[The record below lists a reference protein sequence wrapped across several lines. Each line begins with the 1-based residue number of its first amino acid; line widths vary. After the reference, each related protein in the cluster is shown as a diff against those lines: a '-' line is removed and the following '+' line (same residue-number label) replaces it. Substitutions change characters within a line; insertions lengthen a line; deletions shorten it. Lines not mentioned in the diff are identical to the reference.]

1 MIIQKIMKDKKI
13 TKTQVAKDLDVSNPM
28 VTLLIQNKRSFSVK
42 LIKRIKEKYKISYN
56 KIMEML

>member
-1 MIIQKIMKDKKI
+1 MKDKKI

>member
-56 KIMEML
+56 KIMELL

>member
-13 TKTQVAKDLDVSNPM
+13 TKTQVAKDLHVSNPM